1 MNNFLVL
8 ILKELSF
15 FILEPSEWMNE
26 HCVPKTNIFL
36 HFFEKWPNVA
46 QILISCFAKLRK
58 WNFSQPPYPCPAP
71 KHPFRTE
78 MNFLPLLSWPYCTSY
93 FQHIPRWL
101 FFLVSDAFT
110 WAGDAGGVQIW
121 SFLTLPVWGQFSLGR
136 SYKKYPASGG
146 AKICGAWEYLIA
158 PASQSKLGFSSP
170 RSSDLLNTLGL
181 FKT

>member
-1 MNNFLVL
+1 
-8 ILKELSF
+8 
-15 FILEPSEWMNE
+15 MNE
-26 HCVPKTNIFL
+26 HCVPKINIFL

-46 QILISCFAKLRK
+46 QISIPCFAKFREIRRK
-58 WNFSQPPYPCPAP
+58 FRETRNWKFREITKMKLFAATLHMPRPQ
-71 KHPFRTE
+71 HPFRTVT
-78 MNFLPLLSWPYCTSY
+78 NFLPLLSWPYCTSY

>member
-1 MNNFLVL
+1 MLPKFRFRVSRNFA
-8 ILKELSF
+8 K
-15 FILEPSEWMNE
+15 
-26 HCVPKTNIFL
+26 
-36 HFFEKWPNVA
+36 FEGNFAKHEIEN
-46 QILISCFAKLRK
+46 FAKLRK
-58 WNFSQPPYPCPAP
+58 WNFSQPPYTCPAP
-71 KHPFRTE
+71 NIPFELWRIFCRFCHDHTVQ
-78 MNFLPLLSWPYCTSY
+78 CTSY

-158 PASQSKLGFSSP
+158 PASQSKLGYSSP